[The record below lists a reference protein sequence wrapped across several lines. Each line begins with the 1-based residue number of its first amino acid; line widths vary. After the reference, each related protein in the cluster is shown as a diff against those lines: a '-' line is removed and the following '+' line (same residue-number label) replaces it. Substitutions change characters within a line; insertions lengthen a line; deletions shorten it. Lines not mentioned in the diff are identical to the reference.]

1 MCVHVCV
8 CTGVCACMLCV
19 LWVTCVC
26 VHMCKRGSEGRTAK
40 MLPQEREDGVES
52 GWCQDLKCIMYHVHV
67 WGPEMY
73 HAGSPPGQGSGLLL
87 VFISA
92 PNMANVNIC

>member
-8 CTGVCACMLCV
+8 CTGVCACVLCV

-40 MLPQEREDGVES
+40 MLPQEREDGMES
-52 GWCQDLKCIMYHVHV
+52 GWCQDLKCIMY
-67 WGPEMY
+67 MY
-73 HAGSPPGQGSGLLL
+73 GDLKCIMQA
-87 VFISA
+87 A
-92 PNMANVNIC
+92 PQDRVPDCC